1 MSEFSKAQASAE
13 PQPSEVE
20 PSSTK
25 SAVVVLSTTAGIGE
39 RLDRFLATALK
50 AHGVEVSRTQVQRWI
65 ALGAV
70 QRQGAEEQVLGAA
83 YRLKGIE
90 QLEVE
95 CLPREAD
102 DSFAPD
108 PVALDVV
115 AQSPDWLVI
124 NKPAGLVM
132 HPGAGNWRNTL
143 MNGLLHHYPESQA
156 LPRAGIVHRLDKDTS
171 GLLVVARTEAARTH
185 LIDQLAQRSMGR
197 LYLAWCAGWV
207 TEHGSAQGSIGR
219 DPRQRLRMAVTAQGK
234 VAHTEWLR
242 LAKSRDASSPASWV
256 VCKLHTGRTHQIR
269 VHLAHANHPLLGD
282 ELYRGSMHIFK
293 RQALHAWNLHF
304 IDPSD
309 GQLRK
314 FEAQAPVD
322 LQLGHSAVFGQE
334 LESMLAAA
342 RSDVGIAATL
352 QGWLK

>member
-13 PQPSEVE
+13 PQPPGLDSG
-20 PSSTK
+20 STK
-25 SAVVVLSTTAGIGE
+25 SAVVMLSTTAGIGE
-39 RLDRFLATALK
+39 RLDRFLATALR

-83 YRLKGIE
+83 YRLRGIE

-108 PVALDVV
+108 PVPLEVV
-115 AQSPDWLVI
+115 AQSPGWLVI

-143 MNGLLHHYPESQA
+143 MNGLLHHYPESLA

-171 GLLVVARTEAARTH
+171 GLLVVARTESARTH
-185 LIDQLAQRSMGR
+185 LIDQLAQRTMGR
-197 LYLAWCAGWV
+197 LYVAWCAGWIA
-207 TEHGSAQGSIGR
+207 EQGSAHGAIGR
-219 DPRQRLRMAVTAQGK
+219 DPRQRLRMAVTSQGK

-242 LAKSRDASSPASWV
+242 LAKSGDASSPTSWV

-269 VHLAHANHPLLGD
+269 VHLAHANHPLHGD
-282 ELYRGSMHIFK
+282 ELYRGSMHVFK

-304 IDPSD
+304 IDPDD
-309 GQLRK
+309 GGLRR
-314 FEAQAPVD
+314 FEAPAPVD
-322 LQLGHSAVFGQE
+322 LQLGHRALFGQE
-334 LESMLAAA
+334 LEAMLAAA
-342 RSDVGIAATL
+342 RLDARIAATL
-352 QGWLK
+352 KGWLT